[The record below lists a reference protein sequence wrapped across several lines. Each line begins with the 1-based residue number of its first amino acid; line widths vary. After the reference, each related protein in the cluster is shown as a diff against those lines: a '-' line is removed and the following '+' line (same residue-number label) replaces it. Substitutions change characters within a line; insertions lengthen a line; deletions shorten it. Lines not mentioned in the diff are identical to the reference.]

1 MYTYSPSDIT
11 VTLAGVKIK
20 GFSSDNVVSIS
31 RDNPLY
37 TSKMA
42 MDGSVCVTRQKYSP
56 WKIKLSL
63 AQSSESN
70 DFLNGLVKVVQENDI
85 PIMEYLPLII
95 KDNSG
100 TSFFFAKD
108 VWIDELPNMDY
119 GQSLNTREWMLT
131 CNDVEYNIGGNSDD
145 LSGVTRLLAGV
156 SAIQT
161 GLSLSNK
168 IVNIARRF

>member
-1 MYTYSPSDIT
+1 MYTYSPTDVKI
-11 VTLAGVKIK
+11 TLAGVSIE

-31 RDNPLY
+31 RESPLH
-37 TSKMA
+37 SQKMA
-42 MDGSVCVTRQKYSP
+42 MDGSVCITRQRYSP
-56 WKIKLSL
+56 WKVKISL

-70 DFLNGLVKVVQENDI
+70 DFLSGLVKLIQENDI

-108 VWIDELPNMDY
+108 VWVSELPTFDY
-119 GQSLNTREWMLT
+119 GQSLNTREWELT

-145 LSGVTRLLAGV
+145 LSTVTQLLAGV

-168 IVNIARRF
+168 VINVARRF